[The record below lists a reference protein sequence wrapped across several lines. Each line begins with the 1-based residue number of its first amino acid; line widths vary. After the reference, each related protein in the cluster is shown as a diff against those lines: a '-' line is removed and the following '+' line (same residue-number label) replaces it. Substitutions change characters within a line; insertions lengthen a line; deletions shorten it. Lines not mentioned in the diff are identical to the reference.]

1 MKKRKEKTQ
10 LFTFGER
17 ICQTAEKATLY
28 GLIVLFARR
37 TFTSTI
43 LSSIHYL
50 TEKPLHSVD
59 NSCAKLSKGFERLFF
74 FSTLA
79 KTVSICLASQVLLL
93 SQKQLKRY
101 FLWKTDWM
109 FFGKRKINRCKK
121 QSFPSSSEQS
131 SSSNLEKKKKEPN
144 CWYIFFL
151 IFENE
156 PKDELCFAFKRLL
169 FTLIK
174 LSLENNYLSS
184 SKPTFNSMTKTK

>member
-10 LFTFGER
+10 LFTFGGK
-17 ICQTAEKATLY
+17 ICHTAEKATLY
-28 GLIVLFARR
+28 WLIVLFATR

-74 FSTLA
+74 FTLA

-109 FFGKRKINRCKK
+109 FFGKGKKNRCKK
-121 QSFPSSSEQS
+121 QSFPSSSEKS
-131 SSSNLEKKKKEPN
+131 SSSNLEKKKVAQLL
-144 CWYIFFL
+144 IHFFFFL
-151 IFENE
+151 YLRTNLKTNYVLLL
-156 PKDELCFAFKRLL
+156 KDFCLH
-169 FTLIK
+169 
-174 LSLENNYLSS
+174 
-184 SKPTFNSMTKTK
+184 

>member
-74 FSTLA
+74 STLA
-79 KTVSICLASQVLLL
+79 KTVSICLASQVFLL

-109 FFGKRKINRCKK
+109 FFGKGKINPCKE
-121 QSFPSSSEQS
+121 QSFPSSSEKS
-131 SSSNLEKKKKEPN
+131 SSSNLERERKVTQLLIHFFS
-144 CWYIFFL
+144 YIW
-151 IFENE
+151 E
-156 PKDELCFAFKRLL
+156 R
-169 FTLIK
+169 T
-174 LSLENNYLSS
+174 
-184 SKPTFNSMTKTK
+184 

>member
-74 FSTLA
+74 FNPCENSLNMFSIASFSSVT
-79 KTVSICLASQVLLL
+79 KTVEKIFSLKNWLNVFWDKEKSIVVRNNPFKVL
-93 SQKQLKRY
+93 
-101 FLWKTDWM
+101 T
-109 FFGKRKINRCKK
+109 KK
-121 QSFPSSSEQS
+121 QPFEFG
-131 SSSNLEKKKKEPN
+131 EKKK
-144 CWYIFFL
+144 
-151 IFENE
+151 
-156 PKDELCFAFKRLL
+156 
-169 FTLIK
+169 
-174 LSLENNYLSS
+174 
-184 SKPTFNSMTKTK
+184 